1 MKTVCFWVCRVVIWA
16 NLAVGSV
23 VYAADQ
29 LPVLT
34 VYASDSFTSD
44 WGPGPELEKAFEAR
58 CRCDLHWVGL
68 SGGASILQRLR
79 LEGEASP
86 ADVVLSLDMNLMQA
100 AQQTGLLAP
109 YEFDLPEL
117 DLPVEWTSHFFV
129 PYDWSHFAFVYD
141 TQQLSTPPTSL
152 KALVNAPDDLSIII
166 EDPRTSTPGFGLL
179 LWVKAVYGDQA
190 PEAWARLSRKIL
202 TVTPGW
208 SEAYQSLFLKGEA
221 PLVMSYSTSPAYHL
235 TVEHSDRYRA
245 APFDEGHYLQVEVA
259 AVTQHSAHPQ
269 LAQAFLQFLIS
280 EQAQKVLPLTN
291 YMYPVIDIGSALPPA
306 FNALIQPQSLLI
318 SPDRVADHR
327 RDWIHEWLEAYTR

>member
-1 MKTVCFWVCRVVIWA
+1 MKTRLFWVGCVAIWA
-16 NLAVGSV
+16 NCVVGSV

-29 LPVLT
+29 APVLT

-44 WGPGPELEKAFEAR
+44 WGPGPQLEKSFEAR
-58 CRCDLHWVGL
+58 CHCDLRWVGL

-100 AQQTGLLAP
+100 AQKTGLLTP
-109 YEFDLPEL
+109 YQFDLPGL
-117 DLPVEWTSHFFV
+117 NLPVEWTSSIFV
-129 PYDWSHFAFVYD
+129 PYDWSYFSFVYD
-141 TQQLSTPPTSL
+141 TQQLSQPPTSL
-152 KALVNAPDDLSIII
+152 KALVDAPDDLKVII

-190 PEAWARLSRKIL
+190 PQAWARLSRKIL

-221 PLVMSYSTSPAYHL
+221 PLVMSYSTSPAYHM

-245 APFDEGHYLQVEVA
+245 AQFDEGHYLQIEVA

-269 LAQAFLQFLIS
+269 LAQDFLQFLIS
-280 EQAQKVLPLTN
+280 EQAQKSLPLTN

-306 FNALIQPQSLLI
+306 FHALIQPQSLLI
-318 SPDRVADHR
+318 SPDRVAANR